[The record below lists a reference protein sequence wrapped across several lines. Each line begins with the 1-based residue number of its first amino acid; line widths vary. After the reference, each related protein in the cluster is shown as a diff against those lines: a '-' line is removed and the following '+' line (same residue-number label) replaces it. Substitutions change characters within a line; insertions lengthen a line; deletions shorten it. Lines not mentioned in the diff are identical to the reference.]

1 MRLMGG
7 HTRGTAVI
15 DLRGMSSSTVHSRQ
29 TNNNIYYQTRL
40 VDPSLTHGTYEIKV
54 VVLLST
60 RVSRYDNIIILVS
73 NGDVSWV
80 VQHASFQVID
90 HFPPR

>member
-1 MRLMGG
+1 MRWIAG

-40 VDPSLTHGTYEIKV
+40 VDPSLTRGTYEIKV

-80 VQHASFQVID
+80 VQHASFKVID
-90 HFPPR
+90 HLPPR